1 MRIMSRNIT
10 GEIIDD
16 IIGVDGKRYYFVE
29 SDIPGIDD
37 TDADFAGYWPSWAVP
52 ADDLELI

>member
-1 MRIMSRNIT
+1 MRIISRNIT
-10 GEIIDD
+10 GQIIDD
-16 IIGVDGKRYYFVE
+16 IFGLDGKKYYYVE

-37 TDADFAGYWPSWAVP
+37 TDADFAGYWPCWAFP